1 MTSNLAYADRI
12 GSVYSETIESYCAD
26 DNAYWPKE
34 IKKTALACP
43 VDAHKLMMIKVYGE
57 AA

>member
-12 GSVYSETIESYCAD
+12 GSVYTETIECYCAD

-34 IKKTALACP
+34 IKKTAMACP
-43 VDAHKLMMIKVYGE
+43 VDAHKLMMIRIYGK

>member
-1 MTSNLAYADRI
+1 MTSNLAYAAYV
-12 GSVYSETIESYCAD
+12 GSVYTATIESYCAD
-26 DNAYWPKE
+26 DNTYWTKE

-43 VDAHKLMMIKVYGE
+43 IDARKLVFAKVYGL